1 MLVFSKGWFDGRRI
15 DLFALLMALA
25 IVVDY
30 GAWLRLM
37 LSGRTFVSMWRPLW
51 LIAIPLAVFSGPRRA
66 TSRDRADPDRAS
78 VAGSVTITAPTPKRS
93 ISCAASATSRSG
105 FAPAPCRERPD
116 VHGLVLLCGVG
127 RTVAPIPIVRTDGRI
142 DSGRRCRSPRPTP
155 RDRGKYRP
163 S

>member
-51 LIAIPLAVFSGPRRA
+51 FIAIPLAVFPVLA
-66 TSRDRADPDRAS
+66 F
-78 VAGSVTITAPTPKRS
+78 
-93 ISCAASATSRSG
+93 G
-105 FAPAPCRERPD
+105 FAALW
-116 VHGLVLLCGVG
+116 G
-127 RTVAPIPIVRTDGRI
+127 
-142 DSGRRCRSPRPTP
+142 RSPLLGVAAVVLAIGHWAVSWNT
-155 RDRGKYRP
+155 YVQLT
-163 S
+163 